1 MKYLIVLFLLS
12 LQALITKATYDLG
25 YKQGRL
31 DELEE
36 NLKMMSEALFVNKE
50 PQDPFGDGE

>member
-36 NLKMMSEALFVNKE
+36 NLKMMSDSLFNNE
-50 PQDPFGDGE
+50 DPRDEV